1 MNFLTDSFYISE
13 PEGDSSSIPLLEI
26 KVTIPTHDSSAFSP
40 KTEKKSSDFARY
52 LLQKNMLGQVD
63 QIKLC
68 MTLNLKSNCG
78 MLLLK
83 NKDLTKSKSVKN
95 VNNQSS
101 ENVADDKDNS
111 DEEKSKSD
119 GISVTGQIFQIVIE
133 ISSELHI

>member
-1 MNFLTDSFYISE
+1 MNFLTNSFYISE
-13 PEGDSSSIPLLEI
+13 PEGDSSSMPLLEI
-26 KVTIPTHDSSAFSP
+26 KVTIPTHASSTFPP

-52 LLQKNMLGQVD
+52 LLQKNMLEQVD

-95 VNNQSS
+95 VDNQSS
-101 ENVADDKDNS
+101 EYVADDKDKS